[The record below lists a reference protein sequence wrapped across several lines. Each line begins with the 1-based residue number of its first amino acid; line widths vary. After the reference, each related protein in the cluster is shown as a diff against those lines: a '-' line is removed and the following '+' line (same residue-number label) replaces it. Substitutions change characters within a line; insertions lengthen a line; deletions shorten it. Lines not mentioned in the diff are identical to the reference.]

1 MYDSDQSTKSMS
13 AIQKEKKEEK
23 GNRSDIFA
31 IMIRREM
38 KEIKIIFFEKEFKMI
53 NERLIMKTI
62 TMLHQRE

>member
-23 GNRSDIFA
+23 GNRSDTFA

-38 KEIKIIFFEKEFKMI
+38 KETKLFFFEKEFKMI

>member
-13 AIQKEKKEEK
+13 KIQKEKKEEK
-23 GNRSDIFA
+23 GNRSDTFA

-53 NERLIMKTI
+53 NERLIMKII